1 MALEEDLLRL
11 AELDRHA
18 VRALLEGDTEDFPR
32 ALGAY
37 FAFRNELKRRLL
49 AEPVVSVSDAEAA
62 DILRKIT
69 TGDGLPSDAVI
80 ERLSWQMEEGD
91 KLTDFDDYDIEELGS
106 EHFYSWFSH
115 HEYITALAE
124 LRPLI
129 VRASASAA
137 VASLVRQVKNCYAFQ
152 QYEAAFT
159 LCRVVIE
166 ASVRD
171 ICVKR
176 NLFPDLGDNVLLF
189 EHRNWRQL
197 RDKVSSGDLRT
208 GLEDLYSRLCAV
220 VHARKTVTR
229 EEARR
234 TFEDTLRMIE
244 RLYES
249 NEL

>member
-1 MALEEDLLRL
+1 MPLVPKNNFSIQEALDLVAERLPDED
-11 AELDRHA
+11 AMTE
-18 VRALLEGDTEDFPR
+18 LLEALHRGVLAAWIIDRSGRRVEVPPTVWRSQSPMVNLSVRDGRVMFP
-32 ALGAY
+32 
-37 FAFRNELKRRLL
+37 
-49 AEPVVSVSDAEAA
+49 
-62 DILRKIT
+62 
-69 TGDGLPSDAVI
+69 
-80 ERLSWQMEEGD
+80 
-91 KLTDFDDYDIEELGS
+91 
-106 EHFYSWFSH
+106 
-115 HEYITALAE
+115 LAE

-176 NLFPDLGDNVLLF
+176 NLFPELGDNVLLF

-234 TFEDTLRMIE
+234 TFEDTLRIIE
-244 RLYES
+244 RLYEA

>member
-11 AELDRHA
+11 AELGRHA
-18 VRALLEGDTEDFPR
+18 VRAVLEGNREDFPR

-37 FAFRNELKRRLL
+37 FEFRNELKRRLL

-80 ERLSWQMEEGD
+80 ERLSSQMEEGD
-91 KLTDFDDYDIEELGS
+91 QLTDLDDYDIEELGS
-106 EHFYSWFSH
+106 ELFYSWFSH
-115 HEYITALAE
+115 HEYITGLAE

-197 RDKVSSGDLRT
+197 RDNNGPLRNLRQEVYSSKIFRRRPSVVRDKRPRRELIGPVDHGQAMEEVQHY
-208 GLEDLYSRLCAV
+208 GLG
-220 VHARKTVTR
+220 
-229 EEARR
+229 
-234 TFEDTLRMIE
+234 
-244 RLYES
+244 
-249 NEL
+249 